1 MDHHAGRITI
11 IASSTMVHQ
20 RVRCMI
26 CDQPVDHRVV
36 FMTNDARVLHA
47 GCIPDHVKVPTTV
60 LLQAI
65 RRLERMVAKARGED
79 GAGPSPHDPAA
90 EDRDPEPG
98 GSEPGGSESESS
110 VPEGSLPGGSEPGG
124 SEDPDLEPGGGSEDR
139 DPEPGGSA
147 DESPENRR
155 SGNRGPDPGPGLGP
169 PAP

>member
-1 MDHHAGRITI
+1 MDDHAGRITI

-65 RRLERMVAKARGED
+65 RRLERMVAKARRED
-79 GAGPSPHDPAA
+79 DDGTGP
-90 EDRDPEPG
+90 EDQ
-98 GSEPGGSESESS
+98 
-110 VPEGSLPGGSEPGG
+110 VPEGRSN
-124 SEDPDLEPGGGSEDR
+124 D
-139 DPEPGGSA
+139 
-147 DESPENRR
+147 DESPDDWA
-155 SGNRGPDPGPGLGP
+155 PDPGPPGP
-169 PAP
+169 AS

>member
-1 MDHHAGRITI
+1 MEETRMDHHAGRITI

-65 RRLERMVAKARGED
+65 RRLERMVARARGED
-79 GAGPSPHDPAA
+79 GAGSTPQDRA
-90 EDRDPEPG
+90 ENEGP
-98 GSEPGGSESESS
+98 ESEG
-110 VPEGSLPGGSEPGG
+110 P
-124 SEDPDLEPGGGSEDR
+124 EDPDPEPGGGSEDEG
-139 DPEPGGSA
+139 PE
-147 DESPENRR
+147 
-155 SGNRGPDPGPGLGP
+155 NRGPDPGLGP
-169 PAP
+169 PNP

>member
-1 MDHHAGRITI
+1 MDNHAGRITI

-65 RRLERMVAKARGED
+65 RRLERMVAKARRED
-79 GAGPSPHDPAA
+79 GDGADD
-90 EDRDPEPG
+90 EDTATDG
-98 GSEPGGSESESS
+98 
-110 VPEGSLPGGSEPGG
+110 
-124 SEDPDLEPGGGSEDR
+124 DPD
-139 DPEPGGSA
+139 A
-147 DESPENRR
+147 
-155 SGNRGPDPGPGLGP
+155 
-169 PAP
+169 PAPPTRTPPP

>member
-1 MDHHAGRITI
+1 MDNHAGRITI

-26 CDQPVDHRVV
+26 CGQPVDHRVV

-79 GAGPSPHDPAA
+79 GL
-90 EDRDPEPG
+90 
-98 GSEPGGSESESS
+98 GSEATVPDSET
-110 VPEGSLPGGSEPGG
+110 G
-124 SEDPDLEPGGGSEDR
+124 DPD
-139 DPEPGGSA
+139 
-147 DESPENRR
+147 
-155 SGNRGPDPGPGLGP
+155 DPGSP
-169 PAP
+169 PP